1 MNAGLSLSED
11 LAASG
16 SASISGD
23 VTGKNITT
31 ENLDIKKTLGSAD
44 NALINFYKDPN
55 ENPVAYIWLNTAPG
69 TSPDMLRLGSGSG
82 RTSWTIGLRDKITGH
97 QTNQLS
103 YGFSGVDQQSLVGI
117 NYDDV
122 AGFNNPNLNSL
133 LRIQKGGTTNSQLL
147 YTKDGVLSVGNS
159 NTAVENNG
167 GYRLDING
175 NGLFRG
181 SKVTANGDLLVDGKI
196 GLGTSTPTFALDIGD
211 GTVNN
216 FIRLQ
221 HDGDTLYIGKSGN
234 PQFGQAETN
243 VIKSSGGSKKL
254 AIGSDDDSADAGL
267 FLGCGSGNDPVLSI
281 QRNTGANKPLLSF
294 FNNTPVEQQSASD
307 IGQVIDALKA
317 YGLLTP

>member
-1 MNAGLSLSED
+1 MPKNIYMNAGLSLSED

-31 ENLDIKKTLGSAD
+31 ENLDIKKTLSGAD
-44 NALINFYKDPN
+44 NDLINFYKDPN

-103 YGFSGVDQQSLVGI
+103 YGFNGVDQESLVGI
-117 NYDDV
+117 NYDDI

-159 NTAVENNG
+159 NTVVENNG

-175 NGLFRG
+175 DGLFRG
-181 SKVTANGDLLVDGKI
+181 KVTANGDLLVDGNI
-196 GLGTSTPTFALDIGD
+196 DLGRG
-211 GTVNN
+211 
-216 FIRLQ
+216 
-221 HDGDTLYIGKSGN
+221 SG
-234 PQFGQAETN
+234 
-243 VIKSSGGSKKL
+243 
-254 AIGSDDDSADAGL
+254 
-267 FLGCGSGNDPVLSI
+267 GNDPVLTI
-281 QRNTGANKPLLSF
+281 QRDTGPLLSF
-294 FNNTPVEQQSASD
+294 FNSTPVVQQSAPTDSLAE
-307 IGQVIDALKA
+307 VITALRA
-317 YGLLTP
+317 YGLLTTP